1 MLFFDNKK
9 TTSTYQDCE
18 KTYPN
23 GKKERKNENEGE
35 QKIQYWSFSTSMD
48 QKVNHDKRT
57 WLLSPAA
64 VPQKVRLRKIS

>member
-23 GKKERKNENEGE
+23 GKKESKKMKMKEKKKYNIGPFQRVW
-35 QKIQYWSFSTSMD
+35 I
-48 QKVNHDKRT
+48 KR
-57 WLLSPAA
+57 
-64 VPQKVRLRKIS
+64 